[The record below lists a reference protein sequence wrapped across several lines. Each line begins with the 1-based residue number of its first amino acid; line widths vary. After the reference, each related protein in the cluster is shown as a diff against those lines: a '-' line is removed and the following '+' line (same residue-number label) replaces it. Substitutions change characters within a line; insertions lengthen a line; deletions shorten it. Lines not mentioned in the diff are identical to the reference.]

1 MRVLRT
7 ISVHISL
14 AAILGYGLAFS
25 LVFGLGSTIG
35 FQAMGQSAGAFS
47 RIGFGARGIAMGNAV
62 GADASGG
69 TSPYYNPALATT
81 IQRQNIDA
89 TVGLLS
95 FDRSIQ
101 FLQLSSPLR
110 QRAGVA
116 VGLIHAS
123 VENIDGRDN
132 SGFHTGDLSIDEY
145 SGFLA
150 FGIQFSDRVS
160 AGIGFQFFRT
170 DLFEGLDPAVAIGI
184 DFGLLVR
191 LSKEF
196 HLSLVVDDLLA
207 RYRWSSSSINGSG
220 GKKTTDQFP
229 NRFRIGLMNQLLD
242 NRLRV
247 VGEYEAR
254 FRRVDVVSQ
263 RVSIFGDEPVERSD
277 SDRFVLYESRVR
289 AGVEYQFVKQFVLRA
304 GLEQLGDKVF
314 GAVRPSAGFMIEQ
327 TVGEL
332 DARFEYAFSVESQ
345 ASGTMHLLTLRLFL

>member
-1 MRVLRT
+1 MSILRT
-7 ISVHISL
+7 ISANISL
-14 AAILGYGLAFS
+14 IAILGYG
-25 LVFGLGSTIG
+25 VGYGVGSSISRG
-35 FQAMGQSAGAFS
+35 AMGQSAGAFS

-69 TSPYYNPALATT
+69 TSPYYNPALATA

-110 QRAGVA
+110 QKAGVA

-132 SGFHTGDLSIDEY
+132 SGFHTGDFSIDEY
-145 SGFLA
+145 AGFLS

-160 AGIGFQFFRT
+160 AGIGLQFFRT

-184 DFGLLVR
+184 DFGLLFR
-191 LSKEF
+191 LSQDL
-196 HLSLVVDDLLA
+196 HLSFVLDDLLA
-207 RYRWSSSSINGSG
+207 RYQWSTNSINGSG

-229 NRFRIGLMNQLLD
+229 SRLRIGIMNQWLD
-242 NRLRV
+242 QRLRL
-247 VGEYEAR
+247 VGEIEAR
-254 FRRVDVVSQ
+254 FRRVDVVSK
-263 RVSIFGDEPVERSD
+263 RVSIFGGEPVERSD
-277 SDRFVLYESRVR
+277 TDRLVLYESRLR
-289 AGVEYQFVKQFVLRA
+289 AGMEYQLVKQFVVRA
-304 GLEQLGDKVF
+304 GLEQLGDEVF
-314 GAVRPSAGFMIEQ
+314 GGVRPSAGFMIEQ

-332 DARFEYAFSVESQ
+332 DARFEYAFSVESP